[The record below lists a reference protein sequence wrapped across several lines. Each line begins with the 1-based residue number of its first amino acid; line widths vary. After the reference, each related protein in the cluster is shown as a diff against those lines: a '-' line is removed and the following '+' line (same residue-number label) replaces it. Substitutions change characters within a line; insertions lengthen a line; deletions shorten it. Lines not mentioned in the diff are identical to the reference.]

1 MSETN
6 HPPQP
11 PVVLNVALQRSAALS
26 LFGLF
31 FLCLLWE
38 IWLAPLKPGGTL
50 LFLKALP
57 LAFAMRGVLRGSLY
71 TIQWASM
78 LVLLY
83 LMEQGWG
90 HDAIQKLLYK
100 QSGLLGVSG
109 ESADMRTLRASSS
122 DAARFATD
130 LFAHRVV
137 REVGALSA
145 CIGGL
150 DVLAFTGG
158 IGEHDAVLR
167 QQVGDALAYL
177 GVHIDAA
184 RNAKATGDSVASI
197 HADNSAIEVWVI
209 PTDEGRVAAQD
220 ALAFL

>member
-1 MSETN
+1 MSDTN

-11 PVVLNVALQRSAALS
+11 PAILNVALQRSAALS

-83 LMEQGWG
+83 LMEG
-90 HDAIQKLLYK
+90 
-100 QSGLLGVSG
+100 
-109 ESADMRTLRASSS
+109 
-122 DAARFATD
+122 
-130 LFAHRVV
+130 VV
-137 REVGALSA
+137 RVMSDPPGPS
-145 CIGGL
+145 IM
-150 DVLAFTGG
+150 LAWVE
-158 IGEHDAVLR
+158 I
-167 QQVGDALAYL
+167 ALATIFFFCSIFY
-177 GVHIDAA
+177 VRPAK
-184 RNAKATGDSVASI
+184 RVAKALQKAEKLNQTVEKL
-197 HADNSAIEVWVI
+197 N
-209 PTDEGRVAAQD
+209 Q
-220 ALAFL
+220 